1 MKTNINVQI
10 CYNTRQFSTTCT
22 EFIEKYRPY
31 IMYYMRESETIS
43 RIILLDGEEWW
54 IMPYETYTTWCKG
67 VFINIMVKFYIVILR
82 YNKGDLSMDTSNLII
97 CRRLN
102 K

>member
-31 IMYYMRESETIS
+31 IMYYMRESETIF

-67 VFINIMVKFYIVILR
+67 RIYKYNGEIL
-82 YNKGDLSMDTSNLII
+82 YSDFKI
-97 CRRLN
+97 
-102 K
+102 